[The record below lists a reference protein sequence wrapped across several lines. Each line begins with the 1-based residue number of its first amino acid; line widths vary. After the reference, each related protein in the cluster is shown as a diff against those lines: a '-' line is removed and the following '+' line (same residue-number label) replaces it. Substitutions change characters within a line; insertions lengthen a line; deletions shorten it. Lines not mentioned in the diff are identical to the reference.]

1 MFKRFTAAAVLAALC
16 TPLSAFAGT
25 TGSLTGRVTDSTNGA
40 PVAGAVI
47 TVVSASQSATATTD
61 ARGSYSFI
69 SLGPDTYTVGA
80 TRTGYEPQSQ
90 PGQTILADQSTTL
103 NFSMKTALKVIA
115 TTHSIGAGSLVRAGT
130 TSDVYSVNPAAQRA
144 TQALGGAGSLDQ
156 AYGAIASVPGVS
168 VPSGQQGWYQSVFIR
183 GGDYDQVAYEFDGV
197 PVIRQSDG
205 APVVTLSALGQQ
217 EVQVYTGG
225 TPATSD
231 SPGLAGYINQ
241 VIKTGTSPG
250 YGSLQFGTGGPAF
263 YHKFSAE
270 AGGATPDRRFSYYVG
285 LAGADQQYRYGDQ
298 FNAVSDPLYFYPL
311 NVPSTNAAYH
321 ILDGS
326 CGSYPLTAPCPAPYG
341 FQTSPGDSW
350 TQDTNED
357 REAVLNLH
365 LAVPH
370 RTNSM
375 RDDIQMLYVAGSILT
390 KYNSSENYLGNPP
403 VSWLDG
409 VAYTGSL
416 FAPPDPSQI
425 VAAPFPSSP
434 SGRAPFSLLDPNQND
449 GGSNDYGVLKFQ
461 YQKNINDR
469 SYLRGIGYSEYTDWF
484 LNGPNSSQQTFGA
497 TLSDYE
503 VVGHIYGASLI
514 YSNDLSRQHLLT
526 ASLSYQTQK
535 LQTYN
540 ATFDATFGA
549 PNTGQFGNI
558 VSSFVGSDGHCYN
571 YQTGVPWTCYD
582 STNIG
587 TPANLTPGNCIA
599 AGNCT
604 PTSPSNPVNAVTE
617 NARWLMTEN
626 GQDAQVDNV
635 TPYFGSLALT
645 DVWRPND
652 KVTINLGARVDRFA
666 YKLDDLASS
675 YPARAFWFSNF
686 NNEYCGA
693 PGVDNVSRWNAN
705 TGTFGPCPQGYTP
718 VNFVNS
724 TGGNTSDTIFQPRIA
739 GTYTI
744 SPYTVLRA
752 SYGKYARAAATSY
765 HEYNTFQQDLPTFIN
780 QFASLG
786 YTSPDHNV
794 VADTSNNFDFSYE
807 HRVPGTRLSFKV
819 SPFYRTTKNQLQ
831 YLNISALG
839 GTLAGINVGTLRA
852 EGIELSAQLGD
863 FSRDGLSAQ
872 LSYTYTNTRTRYA
885 SLSNG
890 LNIIDVLNRSIEQY
904 NSYTYGCSPGQP
916 AAGTQQC
923 GGTLYAGNAAASL
936 PSTPTPGLNVVNP
949 YYCQAANASCPYQ
962 IQPLMDP
969 NASYVPYDVIPSAF
983 ASANSYAVP
992 HVATLVL
999 NYRKKKFA
1007 ITPSFSYNSGSYY
1020 GSPLSIP
1027 GYVPQACAAQPSVT
1041 PDTPGVSCGSGGAI
1055 FIPDQY
1061 TGYRFDGLGSLKE
1074 PWQFTAN
1081 MQLSYDIS
1089 DRASVTLIASNIY
1102 NHCGQHGYAW
1112 DTTAACW
1119 YSSLPSN
1126 ILPPAGNFLSNA
1138 VTPVQVAYP
1147 YGVWFN
1153 NTQVGISSAR
1163 QPFQLTANLE
1173 IKL

>member
-1 MFKRFTAAAVLAALC
+1 M
-16 TPLSAFAGT
+16 LSATFSAVAGT
-25 TGSLTGRVTDSTNGA
+25 TGSLTGRVTDSATGA
-40 PVAGAVI
+40 PVAGA
-47 TVVSASQSATATTD
+47 TVQVYAASQTASAVTD
-61 ARGSYSFI
+61 AKGSYSFI
-69 SLGPDTYTVGA
+69 SLGPDTYTVSIQKS
-80 TRTGYEPQSQ
+80 GYEPFSQ
-90 PGQTILADQSTTL
+90 PGQTILADQSSTA
-103 NFSMKTALKVIA
+103 NFSLKTALKTIA
-115 TTHSIGAGSLVRAGT
+115 TTRSVGAGSLVRSGT

-144 TQALGGAGSLDQ
+144 SKALGGAGSLDQ

-168 VPSGQQGWYQSVFIR
+168 IPSGQQGWYQSVFIR

-197 PVIRQSDG
+197 PVIRESDG
-205 APVVTLSALGQQ
+205 APIVTLSALGQQ

-241 VIKTGTSPG
+241 VIKTGTAPG
-250 YGSLQFGTGGPAF
+250 YMTFNLGTGGPSF

-270 AGGATPDRRFSYYVG
+270 AGGSTPDRRFSYYVG

-298 FNAVSDPLYFYPL
+298 HNGVSDPLYFYPL
-311 NVPSTNAAYH
+311 SVPTSNSSYN

-326 CGSYPLTAPCPAPYG
+326 CGAYPLVGPCSTPFG
-341 FQTSPGDSW
+341 FQASPGNSW
-350 TQDTNED
+350 TQDINED
-357 REAVLNLH
+357 REAVINLH

-370 RTNSM
+370 RSNDM
-375 RDDIQMLYVAGSILT
+375 RDDIQMLYVAGSIFG
-390 KYNSSENYLGNPP
+390 KFNSSENFLGNPP
-403 VSWLDG
+403 VTWLDG
-409 VAYTGSL
+409 IAYNGKL

-425 VAAPFPSSP
+425 VAAPYPSSP
-434 SGRAPFSLLDPNQND
+434 SGRTPNSFVDPNQSD

-469 SYLRGIGYSEYTDWF
+469 SYLRAIGYSEYTDWF

-503 VVGHIYGASLI
+503 VVGHVYGGSLI

-540 ATFDATFGA
+540 ATFDSTFGF

-558 VSSFVGSDGHCYN
+558 ISNYVGNDGHCYN
-571 YQTGVPWTCYD
+571 YTTGAPWSCYD
-582 STNIG
+582 A
-587 TPANLTPGNCIA
+587 ANVGSPGALTPGDCA
-599 AGNCT
+599 ATGTCT
-604 PTSPSNPVNAVTE
+604 PVAGPNAV
-617 NARWLMTEN
+617 NQHAHWLMTEN

-635 TPYFGSLALT
+635 TPYFSSAAIT

-652 KVTINLGARVDRFA
+652 KVTINLGARVDHFA
-666 YKLDDLASS
+666 YKLNDLATN
-675 YPARAFWFSNF
+675 YPARAFWFENF
-686 NNEYCGA
+686 NNENCTA
-693 PGVDNVSRWNAN
+693 PGVDNVSRWNGA
-705 TGTFGPCPQGYTP
+705 TFDPCPAGYSP
-718 VNFVNS
+718 ANFTNS
-724 TGGNTSDTIFQPRIA
+724 SGGNKADTVFQPRIA
-739 GTYTI
+739 ATYTVN
-744 SPYTVLRA
+744 PYTVLRA

-765 HEYNTFQQDLPTFIN
+765 QEYNTFQQDLPTFLN

-786 YTSPDHNV
+786 YTSPVHDV
-794 VADTSNNFDFSYE
+794 VADTSNNLDFSYE
-807 HRVPGTRLSFKV
+807 HRIPGTRLSVKL

-839 GTLAGINVGTLRA
+839 GTLAGINVGTLTA
-852 EGIELSAQLGD
+852 YGLEVSAQLGD

-872 LSYTYTNTRTRYA
+872 LSYTYTNTHTRYA

-904 NSYTYGCSPGQP
+904 NSYTFGCAPGQP
-916 AAGTQQC
+916 AAGSQQC
-923 GGTLYAGNAAASL
+923 GGNLYAGNAAASL
-936 PSTPTPGLNVVNP
+936 GSTTTPGLNVANP
-949 YYCQAANASCPYQ
+949 YYCQTAGSACPYQ
-962 IQPLMDP
+962 TQPLMDP
-969 NASYVPYDVIPSAF
+969 KASYVPYDVIPSAF

-992 HVATLVL
+992 NVATFIL
-999 NYRKKKFA
+999 NYRHKKLA
-1007 ITPSFSYNSGSYY
+1007 VTPTFSYNSGSYY

-1027 GYVPQACAAQPSVT
+1027 GYVPQACAANPAAT

-1055 FIPDQY
+1055 FIPDKY
-1061 TGYRFDGLGSLKE
+1061 TGYKFDSLGSLKE
-1074 PWQFTAN
+1074 PWQFSAN
-1081 MQLSYDIS
+1081 LQVSYDVS
-1089 DRASVTLIASNIY
+1089 DRASLTLIASNIF
-1102 NHCGQHGYAW
+1102 NRCGQKGYAW
-1112 DTTAACW
+1112 DTPTACW

-1126 ILPPAGNFLSNA
+1126 ILPPSGNFLSPS

-1147 YGVWFN
+1147 YGIWFN
-1153 NTQVGISSAR
+1153 NTQVGISSAK